1 MPQSTF
7 FCNNFYILYFDR
19 IFRIESSKSVPKKDD
34 LLNNN
39 VIVYTRKRNET
50 RQAKA
55 TILPYNRLFRKI
67 FQFPLSGN
75 ARSPHSIE
83 PRDIET
89 IELVDS
95 FSNAPYL
102 PLPSLLS
109 PPFSTDDLYTL
120 AR

>member
-50 RQAKA
+50 KRNETSKSHDL
-55 TILPYNRLFRKI
+55 TIQSTVSKNISVSTFR
-67 FQFPLSGN
+67 
-75 ARSPHSIE
+75 
-83 PRDIET
+83 
-89 IELVDS
+89 
-95 FSNAPYL
+95 
-102 PLPSLLS
+102 
-109 PPFSTDDLYTL
+109 
-120 AR
+120 